1 MSTPVDLEPESTPG
15 GEVVSTKF
23 LGKFL
28 GTGNDDVI
36 GSAGLAVWT
45 NGAY

>member
-15 GEVVSTKF
+15 GEVVSTN